1 LNGGRLALVLE
12 DPGGMPLDQLLD
24 EPLELQLWVRLAIG
38 LSSVICHLHQRRIL
52 DGAYTLWLEG
62 VIFYE
67 LVVYELLK
75 ADGIPVVVV

>member
-1 LNGGRLALVLE
+1 MNGGRLALVLE

-52 DGAYTLWLEG
+52 DGAYTLWLEAG
-62 VIFYE
+62 VTFYE
-67 LVVYELLK
+67 LVVYELRWMV
-75 ADGIPVVVV
+75 D